1 MADDVIGPDAKAAAK
16 TERDHWKRV
25 QIDAGFAGGALSAAA
40 GGAAIAVGVV
50 AAVAAGPV
58 IAALGAVWWAS
69 RKLVSVETAVEDP
82 PRPDFREPVIP
93 VALRVFPDGFDFE
106 YSIQSAA
113 FDFLQRVADNVSLVD
128 AIVLANERIDGALLV
143 DESAAVDARTAE
155 ADQFIENLTDNAG
168 RLVEE
173 ARRLA
178 IELPR
183 DTPQV
188 DRRSRAQ
195 TARTPHR
202 RDAGEH
208 AGSGLPCGHGCAAVS
223 CALRPRGLQRRSIG
237 RVGRLTRS
245 GGRVKRAVRGY
256 RERAASQ
263 ARAAVVDQPQT
274 AT

>member
-93 VALRVFPDGFDFE
+93 VALRVSPDGFDFE

-143 DESAAVDARTAE
+143 DESAAADARTAE

-173 ARRLA
+173 ARHLA
-178 IELPR
+178 SELR
-183 DTPQV
+183 ETP
-188 DRRSRAQ
+188 
-195 TARTPHR
+195 
-202 RDAGEH
+202 
-208 AGSGLPCGHGCAAVS
+208 L
-223 CALRPRGLQRRSIG
+223 RSIG
-237 RVGRLTRS
+237 VLEPKPPERLIDVMPEST
-245 GGRVKRAVRGY
+245 
-256 RERAASQ
+256 Q
-263 ARAAVVDQPQT
+263 AAVFRAGMDVQPFLAPYAHEVFNEDPLGALADSLEAAAESSARFADTVSEQRPRPEPLS
-274 AT
+274 